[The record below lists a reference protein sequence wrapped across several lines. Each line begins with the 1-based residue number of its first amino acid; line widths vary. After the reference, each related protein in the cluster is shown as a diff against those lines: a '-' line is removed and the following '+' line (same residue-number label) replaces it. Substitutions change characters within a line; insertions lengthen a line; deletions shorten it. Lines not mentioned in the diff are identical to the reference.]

1 MMSNN
6 IVNHVKNVSIQ
17 PERDTPS
24 GHSSYHGCH
33 IAMDIVA
40 CDYATQYP
48 KAIPVK
54 SIDAETIATK
64 LMDLMS
70 RVGICKK
77 QSLWIKC
84 QISQLLEEINKVLGI
99 QGIKV
104 MLYHPEMDGM
114 VEQLNGKVY

>member
-6 IVNHVKNVSIQ
+6 IVNHVKNVSVQ

-40 CDYATQYP
+40 CDYATQYH

-77 QSLWIKC
+77 
-84 QISQLLEEINKVLGI
+84 
-99 QGIKV
+99 
-104 MLYHPEMDGM
+104 
-114 VEQLNGKVY
+114 